1 MTPHVKCK
9 EEKMKPGGII
19 LTKMI
24 WNKPKYYPFNI
35 GLLAWQLLFLTAG
48 KIYGKIDV
56 QWRQVWRAATICHV
70 RLCLGDWYDDLPT
83 HVFKYISFTAP
94 EVKIEEWRYYNI
106 PLMPS
111 RFSYLDP
118 TFSVSDA
125 EVEAMNAYAEKIK
138 GNPVARKYDYL
149 QLLSYVVNLPLWIIW
164 PRCWGREVIGWFNL
178 PGGREVCSSGVTAVL
193 KRSIWWK
200 PDMSWDIGWL
210 YDTSMISPCLFD
222 IDKNWKRKR
231 N

>member
-1 MTPHVKCK
+1 
-9 EEKMKPGGII
+9 MKPGGII
-19 LTKMI
+19 LTRMI
-24 WNKPKYYPFNI
+24 WNKPKYWPFNI
-35 GLLAWQLLFLTAG
+35 GLLAWQLTFLTVG

-56 QWRQVWRAATICHV
+56 QWRQIWRAATICHV
-70 RLCLGDWYDDLPT
+70 RLCIRRLSW
-83 HVFKYISFTAP
+83 YISFTAP
-94 EVKIEEWRYYNI
+94 EVKIEFWESRWSHYN
-106 PLMPS
+106 
-111 RFSYLDP
+111 RFSYHDP

-149 QLLSYVVNLPLWIIW
+149 QLLSYVMNLPLWVVW
-164 PRCWGREVIGWFNL
+164 PRCWGREVISWFNL